1 MNRRIFLK
9 RIGMVVG
16 GIIASPL
23 VPPLAKT
30 LVKRVTPSAVRPF
43 VPGFDKWIFPIIRHV
58 PETDMID
65 QIIGV
70 QPMMNPSPG
79 LMLYLDFKYK
89 KPSLWSKIWSRFRIR
104 RNDDFQLPPC
114 CRNRGG
120 FAGTIRGHERN

>member
-1 MNRRIFLK
+1 
-9 RIGMVVG
+9 MVVG

-30 LVKRVTPSAVRPF
+30 LVKRVTPRAVRPF
-43 VPGFDKWIFPIIRHV
+43 VPGFDKWVFPIIRHM

-70 QPMMNPSPG
+70 QPMMKPSPG

-89 KPSLWSKIWSRFRIR
+89 KPSLWTRIFDRFPR
-104 RNDDFQLPPC
+104 RS
-114 CRNRGG
+114 RGG